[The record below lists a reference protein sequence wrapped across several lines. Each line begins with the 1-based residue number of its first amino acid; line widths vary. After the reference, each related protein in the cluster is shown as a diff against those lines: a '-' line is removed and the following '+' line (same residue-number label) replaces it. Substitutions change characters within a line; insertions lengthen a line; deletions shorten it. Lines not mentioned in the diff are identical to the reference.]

1 MAIPRLAALARND
14 RDYFSI
20 AVAPCALASDTR
32 AIWYD
37 VSASMTRSRALLSD
51 IDAVITSAFPLTP

>member
-37 VSASMTRSRALLSD
+37 VSASMTRSRALF
-51 IDAVITSAFPLTP
+51 SASTP